1 MKRVVIKWTYLLALV
16 AFGAWMV
23 DTFFGGN
30 IYLRGEGLVIGQP
43 AVVAAEFN
51 MTVRDVLVKEGEK
64 VAEGTVVANT
74 TSQQV
79 ADTRARLTSDAVI
92 RAGRLADMRIRSEV
106 VNATVGKAEHR
117 ESVAIEGQNQLNQIY
132 DKGLLPIITR
142 TAAAEQAYNGLKD
155 AESLRAE
162 RRALADQITMLN
174 VATEQANVALSD
186 LLNLFDDGR
195 LRAPITGTVSSIL
208 ANRGAVLRA
217 GDPLLE
223 LVGEH
228 RFVVAWF
235 PVGRWYRLRVGQKVR
250 IDPGNGALS
259 GTISKIGTV
268 ASVLPRELQKA
279 FAPTDRQQLIWIEFD
294 QGVTPPPY
302 FTKVKIS

>member
-1 MKRVVIKWTYLLALV
+1 MVIKWTYLLALV
-16 AFGAWMV
+16 AFSAWMV

-30 IYLRGEGLVIGQP
+30 FYLRGEGLVIGQP

-117 ESVAIEGQNQLNQIY
+117 ELVAIEGQNQLNQIY

-155 AESLRAE
+155 AELLRAE

-195 LRAPITGTVSSIL
+195 LRAPITGTVSSML

-268 ASVLPRELQKA
+268 DRSSRASFRKRSRPR
-279 FAPTDRQQLIWIEFD
+279 T
-294 QGVTPPPY
+294 G
-302 FTKVKIS
+302 SS

>member
-1 MKRVVIKWTYLLALV
+1 MKRVVIKWTYLFALV

-30 IYLRGEGLVIGQP
+30 FYLRGEGLVIGQP

-64 VAEGTVVANT
+64 VVEGTVVANT

-106 VNATVGKAEHR
+106 VNATVDKAEHR

-195 LRAPITGTVSSIL
+195 LRPPITGTVSSML

-235 PVGRWYRLRVGQKVR
+235 PVGPWYRLRVGQKVR

-268 ASVLPRELQKA
+268 ASVLPRVQKA

>member
-1 MKRVVIKWTYLLALV
+1 
-16 AFGAWMV
+16 MV

-30 IYLRGEGLVIGQP
+30 IYLRGEGLAVGQP
-43 AVVAAEFN
+43 AVVATQYN

-79 ADTRARLTSDAVI
+79 ADTRPRLTSDAVI
-92 RAGRLADMRIRSEV
+92 RAGRLADMRICSEV

-174 VATEQANVALSD
+174 VATEQATWLC
-186 LLNLFDDGR
+186 
-195 LRAPITGTVSSIL
+195 PISSIYSMTAACARPSPAPSARSWRTAAWCCGPGIRYWSSSASTGL
-208 ANRGAVLRA
+208 WWPGFQSDA
-217 GDPLLE
+217 G
-223 LVGEH
+223 
-228 RFVVAWF
+228 
-235 PVGRWYRLRVGQKVR
+235 
-250 IDPGNGALS
+250 ID
-259 GTISKIGTV
+259 
-268 ASVLPRELQKA
+268 
-279 FAPTDRQQLIWIEFD
+279 
-294 QGVTPPPY
+294 
-302 FTKVKIS
+302 

>member
-16 AFGAWMV
+16 AFSAWMV

-30 IYLRGEGLVIGQP
+30 FYLRGEGLVIGQP

-117 ESVAIEGQNQLNQIY
+117 ELVAIEGQNQLNQIY

-195 LRAPITGTVSSIL
+195 LRAPITGTVSSML
-208 ANRGAVLRA
+208 ANRGAVLRV

-235 PVGRWYRLRVGQKVR
+235 PVGRAAAQVCVVERVLGFGRELRRLRE
-250 IDPGNGALS
+250 P
-259 GTISKIGTV
+259 
-268 ASVLPRELQKA
+268 EL
-279 FAPTDRQQLIWIEFD
+279 T
-294 QGVTPPPY
+294 
-302 FTKVKIS
+302 

>member
-1 MKRVVIKWTYLLALV
+1 VPGWWTPFSAV
-16 AFGAWMV
+16 TFTCGVKAWS
-23 DTFFGGN
+23 
-30 IYLRGEGLVIGQP
+30 Y

-208 ANRGAVLRA
+208 ANRGSAIGARRRAPVCGGLVSSRTLVSIESRAESSYRSRKRGVVGNHFQDWDGGIGPPARVSKSVRAHRSAAVDL
-217 GDPLLE
+217 D
-223 LVGEH
+223 
-228 RFVVAWF
+228 
-235 PVGRWYRLRVGQKVR
+235 R
-250 IDPGNGALS
+250 I
-259 GTISKIGTV
+259 
-268 ASVLPRELQKA
+268 
-279 FAPTDRQQLIWIEFD
+279 
-294 QGVTPPPY
+294 
-302 FTKVKIS
+302 